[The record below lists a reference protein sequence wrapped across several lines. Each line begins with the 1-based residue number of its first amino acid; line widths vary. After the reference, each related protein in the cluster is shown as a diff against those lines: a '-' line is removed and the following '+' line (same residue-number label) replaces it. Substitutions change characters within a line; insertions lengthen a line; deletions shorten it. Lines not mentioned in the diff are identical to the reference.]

1 MPHAPT
7 VTLFGAMVEDILS
20 HAEMEIVMNAR
31 IRLIAGAAMLCLAVW
46 SAAAG
51 AQTAED
57 RYLAARDAAI
67 ERFTPERVPNIGPRE
82 LDAEGKARAEL
93 DRLIR
98 AVLGSQ
104 SPEGFEAGQFNLTT
118 LFSGDIDFGKL
129 DGLVFEADGG
139 DTQMVVT
146 TRSLLT
152 KWLQAKWQDPGERL
166 APDAAMKSERFYL
179 RALGSDAAIL
189 RYADIPLGT
198 ADAFAILAARTQDAP
213 PFEADE
219 VFVTAIRGERV
230 FVASA
235 RVEPALA
242 IAACTKPREAAEA
255 KLAELESAEI
265 KPGPRNA
272 AALERMIKLRE
283 QIETDFRACFAE
295 RAPKQAGFANVVN
308 RARDMLARMP
318 AK

>member
-1 MPHAPT
+1 MSA
-7 VTLFGAMVEDILS
+7 G
-20 HAEMEIVMNAR
+20 
-31 IRLIAGAAMLCLAVW
+31 IRLIAGAAILCLATW
-46 SAAAG
+46 SGTAI

-67 ERFTPERVPNIGPRE
+67 ERFTPERVPNIGQTE

-98 AVLGSQ
+98 SVLGSHT
-104 SPEGFEAGQFNLTT
+104 PEGFEAGKFNLTT

-139 DTQMVVT
+139 DTQMLVT
-146 TRSLLT
+146 TKSLLT
-152 KWLQAKWQDPGERL
+152 KWLQAKWQDPKDRL
-166 APDAAMKSERFYL
+166 APDAAMKSETFYL

-189 RYADIPLGT
+189 RYADVPLGT

-230 FVASA
+230 SVASA
-235 RVEPALA
+235 RVEPPLA
-242 IAACTKPREAAEA
+242 ISACTKPREAAEA

-265 KPGPRNA
+265 KPGARNA
-272 AALERMIKLRE
+272 AALERVIKLRE
-283 QIETDFRACFAE
+283 QIENDFRTCFAE
-295 RAPKQAGFANVVN
+295 RAPKEAGFANAVK
-308 RARDMLARMP
+308 RAKDMLARMP